1 MSDFLASDFALPS
14 HLVGPYKIVF
24 FFHDLKIQKG
34 EKKYES
40 MNENDIFADKNS
52 FFYDF
57 LNSSI
62 IIFILMLVTSASP
75 YKGLEA
81 LQDHTFP
88 VS

>member
-1 MSDFLASDFALPS
+1 MLALTRLS
-14 HLVGPYKIVF
+14 F
-24 FFHDLKIQKG
+24 FFHDLKTQKG

-52 FFYDF
+52 FFYNF

-62 IIFILMLVTSASP
+62 IIFILMVVTSASP
-75 YKGLEA
+75 YKVLEA
-81 LQDHTFP
+81 LQDDTVM